1 MKIHSSLALLVL
13 AASVH
18 AQPAPAE
25 DPHEL
30 PSQPPTNVSVCYE
43 TFSAPLALAAK
54 LQRDDKSDSELYAL
68 LAAAEGKDGIRQESF
83 DMVRCKPSQKA
94 TVESITERIYPTE
107 YEPPELPYSIGVAIT
122 PPPVKDTPA
131 PVPDAA
137 KLKDA
142 LPLENISVPT
152 SPASATAF
160 ETRNV
165 GRTLEFETSVND
177 DPQRPTVH
185 LIITPEFVTQVERR
199 AWGQGL
205 SKTELPG
212 FETQRIDT
220 AVVAA
225 VDHPMLLGTA
235 SRPPVSQADPESA
248 QRVWFAFA
256 TVTIV
261 KP

>member
-1 MKIHSSLALLVL
+1 MKIHPLLFFVALTATL
-13 AASVH
+13 H
-18 AQPAPAE
+18 ADLPPDGTPDTAPR
-25 DPHEL
+25 
-30 PSQPPTNVSVCYE
+30 NVSICYE
-43 TFSAPLALAAK
+43 TFSVPLALAAK
-54 LQRDDKSDSELYAL
+54 LQREDNTDAELYTL
-68 LAAAEGKDGIRQESF
+68 LAAGEEKDGIRQESF
-83 DMVRCKPSQKA
+83 DLVRCKPFQKA

-107 YEPPELPYSIGVAIT
+107 YEPPELPNSIGVAIT
-122 PPPVKDTPA
+122 PPPVKDVPA

-142 LPLENISVPT
+142 LALENISVPT

-165 GRTLEFETSVND
+165 GRILEFDTSVND

-185 LIITPEFVTQVERR
+185 LRITPEFVTQVERR
-199 AWGQGL
+199 AWGQGV